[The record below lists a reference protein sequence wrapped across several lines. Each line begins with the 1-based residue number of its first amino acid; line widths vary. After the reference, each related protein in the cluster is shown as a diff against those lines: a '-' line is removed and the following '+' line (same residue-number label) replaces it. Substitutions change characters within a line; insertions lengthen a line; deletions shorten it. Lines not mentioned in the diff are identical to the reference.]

1 VKNKI
6 IPFSLALLLAL
17 LLGTGSAVAATT
29 EIISVSSSG
38 QPGPTSHQHAW
49 TLSDISNDGRYVVF
63 TSDARLTPDDVD
75 PPRQPEDTY
84 LRDRVAGTTV
94 LLSSSDFNGARSY
107 TTDSPAISG
116 NGDYIALRATAFPA
130 LGVDGHIG
138 DLLLIHRP
146 SGTMEVAVQGVYSS
160 SFAVD
165 NQGNIYYLDEPDS
178 TYYSPMRQIHK
189 YDRLAHTSS
198 LIYSSPGKINNW
210 HPISV
215 DDAGTSLSFD
225 EDLSLQQSSSTA
237 AYLLD
242 IASGNRTLLSRTSS
256 GTPATGVNGFNGY
269 TRISSNGQFVIFYSR
284 SADLEPAP
292 YPMANWNLFV
302 YDVAQ
307 DRLERLTF
315 HHPQQ
320 GEFYPSEHLYNRGS
334 VDISDNGRIIA
345 VVLTDNSYSSGQY
358 AAVLDRD
365 SGNVEFLP
373 DGVALPNML
382 FPIMTPDG
390 RYIVSTGITPLAG
403 GVHTLLYDLKDGE
416 LEFVVDAGSDQQLEQ
431 QTPYGAYASLT
442 ASLSGDSCADEEY
455 RWSWAEGE
463 AIGTNPILY
472 LPSGTTS
479 VTLDWSGCGG
489 TASDTVEVT
498 ISDSTPPVL
507 DPASLNGSLGNA
519 GWYLSD
525 VMAQLFA
532 SDSGSGVATIYAFLD
547 NVETS
552 ISGGSGSI
560 AITGDAIHSL
570 SFYAVDQKGN
580 TSGTT
585 TMSIK
590 IDTTA
595 PTISGTALSQPNQ
608 YGWYNSAMEVEFAAS
623 DALSGLADHSPNQIL
638 TSEGANQSLT
648 GSAVDLAGNR
658 ADFTL
663 GDLNLDTSAPQISIS
678 GISDGATYN
687 LGLVPTANFN
697 LSDTLSGVAT
707 NGAELNGT
715 PDIFGCGNF
724 SYSVTATDQAGNSS
738 SLTASYS
745 VEATP
750 EGAIELIDNLF
761 TDGSL
766 SGQTAGTVQ
775 ASLERALEG
784 YVGNPTLGDNMMD
797 SFKNQVEAAL
807 NSGKVDAATAELL
820 LDAAS
825 YILLNN

>member
-1 VKNKI
+1 MKNKI
-6 IPFSLALLLAL
+6 ISFSLALLLAL

-38 QPGPTSHQHAW
+38 QPGPTSDRHAW
-49 TLSDISNDGRYVVF
+49 TISDISNDGRYVVF
-63 TSDARLTPDDVD
+63 TSNAKLTPDDVD
-75 PPRQPEDTY
+75 PPYYPEDTY

-116 NGDYIALRATAFPA
+116 NGDYIALHATAFPA
-130 LGVDGHIG
+130 PGVDSRIG
-138 DLLLIHRP
+138 DLLLIHLP
-146 SGTMEVAVQGVYSS
+146 SGSMEVAAQGVYDF
-160 SFAVD
+160 SFDVD
-165 NQGNIYYLDEPDS
+165 NQGNLYYLDEPADS
-178 TYYSPMRQIHK
+178 NNYSMRQIHK
-189 YDRLAHTSS
+189 YDRLTHSSS
-198 LIYSSPGKINNW
+198 LIYSSPGKIYIAQ
-210 HPISV
+210 PISV
-215 DDAGTSLSFD
+215 NDAGTSLSFT
-225 EDLSLQQSSSTA
+225 EDHDLQSWDSA

-256 GTPATGVNGFNGY
+256 GTPASDVNGFNGF
-269 TRISSNGQFVIFYSR
+269 TRISSNGQFVIFHSR

-292 YPMANWNLFV
+292 YPMGNWNLFV

-307 DRLERLTF
+307 DRVERLAF

-320 GEFYPSEHLYNRGS
+320 GEFYPTDHGYNLGS

-345 VVLTDNSYSSGQY
+345 VVLTDSSISWGQH

-373 DGVALPNML
+373 DGIALPNML
-382 FPIMTPDG
+382 FPVMTPDG

-442 ASLSGDSCADEEY
+442 ASLSGDSCADEQEY
-455 RWSWAEGE
+455 HWSWAEGE
-463 AIGTNPILY
+463 AIGTNPTLF
-472 LPSGTTS
+472 LPAGTTS
-479 VTLDWSGCGG
+479 VTLNWSGCGG

-498 ISDSTPPVL
+498 VSDSTPPVL

-552 ISGGSGSI
+552 ISGGAGSI
-560 AITGDAIHSL
+560 AITGDAIHTL

-595 PTISGTALSQPNQ
+595 PTISGAALSQPNQ
-608 YGWYNSAMEVEFAAS
+608 YGWYNSAIEVEFAAS
-623 DALSGLADHSPNQIL
+623 DALSGLADHSPNQNL

-663 GDLNLDTSAPQISIS
+663 GGLNLDTSAPQISIS

-687 LGLVPTANFN
+687 LGLVPAANFSV
-697 LSDTLSGVAT
+697 SDTLSGVAT

-724 SYSVTATDQAGNSS
+724 SYRVNATDQAGNSS
-738 SLTASYS
+738 ILTASYS

-750 EGAIELIDNLF
+750 EGAIVLIDSLL

-784 YVGNPTLGDNMMD
+784 YIGNPTLGDNMMD

-807 NSGKVDAATAELL
+807 NSGKIDAAIAELL

-825 YILLNN
+825 YILINN